1 MKTYVGITIGPI
13 TNALQYAKDPQSLW
27 FACAIFS
34 EISREIC
41 EALTA
46 PNCPFENVKIYTPY
60 YFHGM
65 KVDDGVAKTHDRIVF
80 SGENVDSVILEK
92 IIDFMELRCPSLR
105 MGEKGIR

>member
-46 PNCPFENVKIYTPY
+46 PNCSLK
-60 YFHGM
+60 M
-65 KVDDGVAKTHDRIVF
+65 WKSTHP
-80 SGENVDSVILEK
+80 
-92 IIDFMELRCPSLR
+92 IIFTA
-105 MGEKGIR
+105 